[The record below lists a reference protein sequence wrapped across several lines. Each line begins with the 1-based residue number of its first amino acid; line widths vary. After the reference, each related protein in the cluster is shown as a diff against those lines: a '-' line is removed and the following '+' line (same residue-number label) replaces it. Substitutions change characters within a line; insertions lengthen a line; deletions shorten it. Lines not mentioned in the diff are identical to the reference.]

1 MALSPASDTPG
12 PADKDAAI
20 TRLLARV
27 DELSARLEKLEA
39 ENFALKAE
47 NAALRARVAEL
58 EARLGLP
65 PKMPD
70 NSSTPPSQGR
80 KASDDAASKP
90 KGKPHDPA
98 ASCSSSSPT
107 ATSRRPTTA
116 PSVRCVLAPCSGK
129 SPTAFAPNGEPSSM
143 PTSAPSSKPPAAAPS
158 ERSKPS
164 ASRWPECRFRTL
176 REPHAATGGLSNYE
190 KFE

>member
-39 ENFALKAE
+39 ENFALNAE

-65 PKMPD
+65 PKTPD

-116 PSVRCVLAPCSGK
+116 PSALRPCTVFRK
-129 SPTAFAPNGEPSSM
+129 ITNG
-143 PTSAPSSKPPAAAPS
+143 
-158 ERSKPS
+158 
-164 ASRWPECRFRTL
+164 FRTEWGAKL
-176 REPHAATGGLSNYE
+176 YANIRSVIETARRRAIGALEAIRLTLAGMPLPNLA
-190 KFE
+190 

>member
-65 PKMPD
+65 PKTPD

-129 SPTAFAPNGEPSSM
+129 SPTAFAPKGSQALCQHPLRHRNRP
-143 PTSAPSSKPPAAAPS
+143 PPRHRSARSHPPHAGRNAAP
-158 ERSKPS
+158 
-164 ASRWPECRFRTL
+164 
-176 REPHAATGGLSNYE
+176 EPCVNRMLQPGG
-190 KFE
+190 

>member
-65 PKMPD
+65 PKTPD

-80 KASDDAASKP
+80 KASDVK
-90 KGKPHDPA
+90 
-98 ASCSSSSPT
+98 
-107 ATSRRPTTA
+107 
-116 PSVRCVLAPCSGK
+116 
-129 SPTAFAPNGEPSSM
+129 
-143 PTSAPSSKPPAAAPS
+143 
-158 ERSKPS
+158 
-164 ASRWPECRFRTL
+164 
-176 REPHAATGGLSNYE
+176 
-190 KFE
+190 